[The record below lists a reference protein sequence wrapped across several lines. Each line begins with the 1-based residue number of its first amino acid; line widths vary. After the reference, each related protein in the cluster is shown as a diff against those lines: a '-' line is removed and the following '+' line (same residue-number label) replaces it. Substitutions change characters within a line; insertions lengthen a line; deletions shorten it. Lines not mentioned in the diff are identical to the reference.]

1 MITINNLEE
10 MKKYYDKQTN
20 TYVFYDDVEFNINID
35 VESDINAFNI
45 KARNI
50 NARDIN
56 ACNIKARNIN
66 AWDIN
71 AQNIKA
77 WDINAYDIDA
87 KNIEAWNINARDIN
101 ACNIKALDIN
111 ACNIK
116 ANDIDYYSICIA
128 RDSFKCKSVNGYRK
142 NSIHKCLD
150 KEIEYI
156 K

>member
-10 MKKYYDKQTN
+10 MQKYYDKQTN
-20 TYVFYDDVEFNINID
+20 TYIFDDDVKFHINIE
-35 VESDINAFNI
+35 VESNI
-45 KARNI
+45 KAC
-50 NARDIN
+50 DID
-56 ACNIKARNIN
+56 ADDID
-66 AWDIN
+66 AWDIK

-77 WDINAYDIDA
+77 W
-87 KNIEAWNINARDIN
+87 
-101 ACNIKALDIN
+101 NIK

-116 ANDIDYYSICIA
+116 ANDIKAWNIAVLGIDAGDIDYYSVCMA
-128 RDSFKCKSVNGYRK
+128 KNSFKCKSVNGYRK

>member
-10 MKKYYDKQTN
+10 MEKYYDEQLN
-20 TYVFYDDVEFNINID
+20 TFVFDDDVEFTIDID
-35 VESDINAFNI
+35 VESDIKACDINAKNI
-45 KARNI
+45 DADDINADDINARDINARDINAKNIDAWNIYARDINADDI

-56 ACNIKARNIN
+56 ACDIN

-71 AQNIKA
+71 AN
-77 WDINAYDIDA
+77 D
-87 KNIEAWNINARDIN
+87 
-101 ACNIKALDIN
+101 
-111 ACNIK
+111 IK